1 MECEA
6 GEIVPLVKVAIDSFK
21 TKNGTFQK
29 PVFTIDRWVPRPME
43 WSISVPVAAAP
54 AAPQIAEAPA
64 GGSFVG
70 APASPADD
78 ADLPF
83 LITARWGR
91 ILFAPTLI
99 RLRRRWCGAGR

>member
-54 AAPQIAEAPA
+54 AAPQMAGAPA
-64 GGSFVG
+64 GGSLVET
-70 APASPADD
+70 PALSAGDD
-78 ADLPF
+78 DLPF
-83 LITARWGR
+83 
-91 ILFAPTLI
+91 
-99 RLRRRWCGAGR
+99 